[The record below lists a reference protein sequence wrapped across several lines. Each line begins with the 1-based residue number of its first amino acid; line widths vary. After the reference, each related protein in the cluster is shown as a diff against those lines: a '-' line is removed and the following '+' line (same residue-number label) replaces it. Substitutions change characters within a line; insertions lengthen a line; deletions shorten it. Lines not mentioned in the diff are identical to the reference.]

1 MRAIAIVGRIISHPA
16 FWLPIVL
23 AFGAHFYTHGLRFDV
38 RMIASDG
45 WGYYLPLPSIFVY
58 GDPQLAFL
66 NRSDLARDV
75 LQYRF
80 ADGTFQGLSVHGA
93 GYLDKYAFGTAV
105 MQLPFFL
112 VALLV
117 SQFRYAVVN
126 GFEPAFQI
134 ANTVSGA
141 FYFGLGSVLV
151 YRACRL
157 RYAALPSALALA
169 ATILASNILH
179 YASGEASFSHV
190 YGYCLVAGLVYLTV
204 SRVEAGAPP
213 ALPAFVLFGALMGLA
228 VMVRPTN
235 VIFSLLFLVFARG
248 TPARQFLI
256 GGACA
261 FLASAIAASPQM
273 LWWYVTTGQPIYYSY
288 RGEGFKFASPALL
301 NYMFSV
307 RKGVFFWHPLY
318 LLMIASLLASVP
330 RRPFEAAVS
339 ILIALVAIYLGAS
352 WGDYSFG
359 DSFGSRHS
367 IELLPV
373 LVIPFAGTI
382 ALVLKSRWRWIMS
395 ALLVLLI
402 AVNLAQYRG
411 YIKGTV
417 PHNNT
422 TPATYARFW
431 ALTLGLPAIERL
443 VPPQ

>member
-1 MRAIAIVGRIISHPA
+1 MRAIAIVGRTISHPA
-16 FWLPIVL
+16 FWLPVML
-23 AFGAHFYTHGLRFDV
+23 AFGFHFYTHGLRFDV
-38 RMIASDG
+38 RMIVSDG

-58 GDPQLAFL
+58 GDAQLAFL
-66 NRSDLARDV
+66 NRPDLARDV
-75 LQYRF
+75 LQYRL

-134 ANTVSGA
+134 ANTISGA
-141 FYFGLGSVLV
+141 FYFGLGSFVV

-157 RYAALPSALALA
+157 RCDVLPSALALA
-169 ATILASNILH
+169 VTILASNILH

-190 YGYCLVAGLVYLTV
+190 YGYSLVAGLVYLTI
-204 SRVEAGAPP
+204 RVETAGPP
-213 ALPAFVLFGALMGLA
+213 ALPAFVLFGFLMGLA

-235 VIFSLLFLVFARG
+235 VVYSLLFLVFARD
-248 TPARQFLI
+248 TPTRQSLI
-256 GGACA
+256 GAMCA
-261 FLASAIAASPQM
+261 FLASAMTASPQM
-273 LWWYVTTGQPIYYSY
+273 IWWYVTTGQPIYYSY
-288 RGEGFKFASPALL
+288 RGEGFKFASPELF

-318 LLMIASLLASVP
+318 LLLIGFLVASVP
-330 RRPFEAAVS
+330 RRPFEATISMTIVLA
-339 ILIALVAIYLGAS
+339 AIYLGAS

-359 DSFGSRHS
+359 DSFGSRQS

-373 LVIPFAGTI
+373 LMVPLAGAI
-382 ALVLKSRWRWIMS
+382 ALVLKSRWRWIAS
-395 ALLVLLI
+395 ALVGLLI
-402 AVNLAQYRG
+402 AVNLIQYRG

-422 TPATYARFW
+422 TPATYLRFW
-431 ALTLGLPAIERL
+431 ALTLRVPAIERL